1 MIINAAILFD
11 ISKCYNIRPPLR
23 ADERLVVRGCLSL
36 LGQQV
41 RLRLGRAS
49 AWRGNTT
56 VPLIRSQP
64 TYMRAEARHLAHS
77 TQFSNQHTLPAS
89 LAMCDPLFSLF
100 FEPEVSGFGPQMAEQ
115 DPNFYSI
122 ESSITPY
129 DQYADR
135 ADSIDPAVLFS
146 TYNAVAYR
154 PDAPRRALNIPN
166 QPSEPYFGST
176 DE

>member
-1 MIINAAILFD
+1 
-11 ISKCYNIRPPLR
+11 
-23 ADERLVVRGCLSL
+23 
-36 LGQQV
+36 
-41 RLRLGRAS
+41 
-49 AWRGNTT
+49 
-56 VPLIRSQP
+56 
-64 TYMRAEARHLAHS
+64 
-77 TQFSNQHTLPAS
+77 
-89 LAMCDPLFSLF
+89 MCDPLFSLF
-100 FEPEVSGFGPQMAEQ
+100 VEPEVSGFGPQMAEQ

-135 ADSIDPAVLFS
+135 ADSIDPAALFS